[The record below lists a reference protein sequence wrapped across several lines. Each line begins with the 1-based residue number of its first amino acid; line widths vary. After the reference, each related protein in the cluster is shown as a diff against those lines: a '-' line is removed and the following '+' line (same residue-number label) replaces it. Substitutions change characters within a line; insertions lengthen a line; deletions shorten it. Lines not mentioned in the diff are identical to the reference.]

1 MKGDQRVMLTKRLLQ
16 EGLFRLLE
24 SKGIDDVGVSELC
37 AESGINRA
45 TFYRH
50 YTQPRD
56 ILADTRRGIIRD
68 VRAIAEQTAAESNL
82 ALWLENLCRYFYEH
96 RELLCLLFKTRTDD
110 EFAETIS
117 GLFNGQFLSVLSKAF
132 PDMDED
138 SLKLTVY
145 GYAGGFYYILRQW
158 LFEPFDKTPNEVAKV
173 MCELFAS
180 ERVNAELKRTF

>member
-16 EGLFRLLE
+16 EGLFRLLD
-24 SKGIDDVGVSELC
+24 KKAIDEVGVSELC

-56 ILADTRRGIIRD
+56 ILSDTRRGIIRD
-68 VRAIAEQTAAESNL
+68 VQTIAEQSAAEVNL
-82 ALWLENLCRYFYEH
+82 DLWLEKLCCYFYEN
-96 RELLCLLFKTRTDD
+96 RGLLCVLFKTRTDD
-110 EFAETIS
+110 EFVKTIS
-117 GLFNGQFLSVLSKAF
+117 EMFNGHFLSILNSAF
-132 PDMDED
+132 PEMDE
-138 SLKLTVY
+138 SGLKLMVY

-173 MCELFAS
+173 MYELFAFGAG
-180 ERVNAELKRTF
+180 RQN